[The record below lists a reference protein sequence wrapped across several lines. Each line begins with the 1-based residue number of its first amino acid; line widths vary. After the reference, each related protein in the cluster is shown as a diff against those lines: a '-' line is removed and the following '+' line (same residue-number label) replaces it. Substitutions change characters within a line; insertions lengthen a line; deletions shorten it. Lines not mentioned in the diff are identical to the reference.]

1 MADAIAQGAPS
12 ATPESVQTSGNVPIP
27 EKIKVKVDGTEEEID
42 LDTVKRDYQKYRS
55 ADKRFQEAASLRK
68 AHEAEA
74 KAIEKAKTGDFSELV
89 KVAGDDKARAWAE
102 NYLLEFLEYQQLSP
116 EQKENRTLKQQLAD
130 KEAAEKSFKEQQ
142 EQTQLAQLQQQAA
155 EEIDNELSEVIKA
168 AGVRPTPRM
177 IARIA
182 ETMLASL
189 VDETKPRMA
198 AGDALKKTVS
208 EMELELDDYLAN
220 MPVEKLIAKLPKK
233 LRDELRRSEVDQVMS
248 QAPQKARMKAAE
260 DTGPIKSRKSMSTD
274 DFFKNL
280 ERRLG

>member
-1 MADAIAQGAPS
+1 
-12 ATPESVQTSGNVPIP
+12 
-27 EKIKVKVDGTEEEID
+27 
-42 LDTVKRDYQKYRS
+42 
-55 ADKRFQEAASLRK
+55 
-68 AHEAEA
+68 
-74 KAIEKAKTGDFSELV
+74 
-89 KVAGDDKARAWAE
+89 
-102 NYLLEFLEYQQLSP
+102 
-116 EQKENRTLKQQLAD
+116 
-130 KEAAEKSFKEQQ
+130 
-142 EQTQLAQLQQQAA
+142 
-155 EEIDNELSEVIKA
+155 
-168 AGVRPTPRM
+168 M

-198 AGDALKKTVS
+198 ASDALKKTVS
-208 EMELELDDYLAN
+208 DLDMDLDDYLAN